1 MAILEKNGVITGS
14 VDDVVYKY
22 YNGKVVVCRK
32 QTTYRDAKTEGQVVY
47 RVKMRNIQ
55 NIYAA
60 LKEALRG
67 NFQDKTGRQTDYS
80 RFQGVNMQK
89 PAVYLNKN
97 EVAMKAQVVAPYIV
111 SFGTLVPIEYELKD
125 NSLVTNISLG
135 NLSITPDTTV
145 SEIALAI
152 VKNNDGWEYDDCLE
166 FMVVRQSEGKTPT
179 AKCSFAHLSLD
190 RNDTSKVSEALVV
203 RNTNQI
209 ELGSSADGFL
219 QMNVSDNGGFA
230 VIRKRMASKGLM
242 TSTQELAI
250 NNPLFDQYHSEKSKQ
265 KAMDSYGVNRNKS
278 FLVP

>member
-1 MAILEKNGVITGS
+1 MARVEKNGNFSGTI
-14 VDDVVYKY
+14 DNVVYRN
-22 YNGKVVVCRK
+22 YNGTIVACQKP
-32 QTTYRDAKTEGQVVY
+32 TTYRDAKTEGQVVY

-89 PAVYLNKN
+89 PAVYLNKS

-111 SFGTLVPIEYELKD
+111 SFGTLPQVEYELKD

-135 NLSITPDTTV
+135 DLSVTPDTTV

-152 VKNNDGWEYDDCLE
+152 VKNNEGWEYDDCLE
-166 FMVVRQSEGKTPT
+166 FMVVKQTEGNIPT
-179 AKCSFAHLSLD
+179 AKCSFAHLVLD
-190 RNDTSKVSEALVV
+190 KNVTAKLADALMV
-203 RNTNQI
+203 RNASQI
-209 ELGSSADGFL
+209 ELGSSAEGSL
-219 QMNVSDNGGFA
+219 QMTVSDNGGFA
-230 VIRKRMASKGLM
+230 IIRKRMASKGLM

-250 NNPLFDQYHSEKSKQ
+250 NNSLFDLYHSDQRKQ
-265 KAMDSYGVNRNKS
+265 EALDSYGVKRDKT

>member
-1 MAILEKNGVITGS
+1 MARVEKNGNFSGTI
-14 VDDVVYKY
+14 DNVVYRN
-22 YNGKVVVCRK
+22 YNGTIVACQKP
-32 QTTYRDAKTEGQVVY
+32 TTYRDAKTEGQVVY

-67 NFQDKTGRQTDYS
+67 NFQDKVGRQTDYS

-89 PAVYLNKN
+89 PAVYLSKN

-111 SFGTLVPIEYELKD
+111 SFGTLPQVEYELKY

-145 SEIALAI
+145 SEIVLAI

-166 FMVVRQSEGKTPT
+166 FMAVKQSEGKTPT
-179 AKCSFAHLSLD
+179 AKCCFAHLSLD
-190 RNDTSKVSEALVV
+190 KNDTSKLSDALIV
-203 RNTNQI
+203 RNASQI
-209 ELGSSADGFL
+209 ELGSSEEGFL
-219 QMNVSDNGGFA
+219 QMNVSDNAGFA
-230 VIRKRMASKGLM
+230 IIRKRMASKGLM

>member
-1 MAILEKNGVITGS
+1 MARVEKNGNFSGTI
-14 VDDVVYKY
+14 DNVVYRN
-22 YNGKVVVCRK
+22 YNGTIVACQKP
-32 QTTYRDAKTEGQVVY
+32 TTYRDAKTEGQVVY

-111 SFGTLVPIEYELKD
+111 SFGTLPQIEYEIKD

-135 NLSITPDTTV
+135 NLSIIPDTTV

-152 VKNNDGWEYDDCLE
+152 VKNNEGWEYDDCLE
-166 FMVVRQSEGKTPT
+166 FMVVKQTEGNTPT
-179 AKCSFAHLSLD
+179 AKCSFAHLVLD
-190 RNDTSKVSEALVV
+190 KNVTTKLSEVLMV
-203 RNTNQI
+203 RNASQI
-209 ELGSSADGFL
+209 GLGASAEGFL
-219 QMNVSDNGGFA
+219 QMTASDNGGFA
-230 VIRKRMASKGLM
+230 IIRKRMASKGLM

-265 KAMDSYGVNRNKS
+265 KAMDSYGVNRNKN

>member
-1 MAILEKNGVITGS
+1 M
-14 VDDVVYKY
+14 
-22 YNGKVVVCRK
+22 VCRK

>member
-14 VDDVVYKY
+14 VDDVVYKN

-97 EVAMKAQVVAPYIV
+97 EVAMKAQVPGCGSVYRFVRYTRPYRI
-111 SFGTLVPIEYELKD
+111 
-125 NSLVTNISLG
+125 
-135 NLSITPDTTV
+135 
-145 SEIALAI
+145 
-152 VKNNDGWEYDDCLE
+152 
-166 FMVVRQSEGKTPT
+166 
-179 AKCSFAHLSLD
+179 
-190 RNDTSKVSEALVV
+190 
-203 RNTNQI
+203 
-209 ELGSSADGFL
+209 
-219 QMNVSDNGGFA
+219 
-230 VIRKRMASKGLM
+230 
-242 TSTQELAI
+242 
-250 NNPLFDQYHSEKSKQ
+250 
-265 KAMDSYGVNRNKS
+265 
-278 FLVP
+278 

>member
-14 VDDVVYKY
+14 VDDVVYKN
-22 YNGKVVVCRK
+22 YNGKIVVCRK

-60 LKEALRG
+60 LKESLRG

-111 SFGTLVPIEYELKD
+111 SFGTLPQVEYELKD

-135 NLSITPDTTV
+135 NLSVTPDTTV

-166 FMVVRQSEGKTPT
+166 FMAVKQTEGNNPT
-179 AKCSFAHLSLD
+179 VKCSFVHLPLD
-190 RNDTSKVSEALVV
+190 KNMTTKLSDALMV
-203 RNTNQI
+203 RNASQI
-209 ELGSSADGFL
+209 GLGASAEGFL
-219 QMNVSDNGGFA
+219 QMTAFDNGGFA
-230 VIRKRMASKGLM
+230 IIRKRMASKGLM
-242 TSTQELAI
+242 ISTQELTI
-250 NNPLFDQYHSEKSKQ
+250 NNPLFDLYHSDQRKQ
-265 KAMDSYGVNRNKS
+265 EALDSYGVKRRD
-278 FLVP
+278 

>member
-1 MAILEKNGVITGS
+1 
-14 VDDVVYKY
+14 VVYKN

-32 QTTYRDAKTEGQVVY
+32 QTTYRDAKAEGQVVY

-67 NFQDKTGRQTDYS
+67 NFQDKVGRQTDYS

-89 PAVYLNKN
+89 PAVYLNKS

-111 SFGTLVPIEYELKD
+111 SFGTLPQVEYELKD
-125 NSLVTNISLG
+125 NSLVTNIRLG
-135 NLSITPDTTV
+135 NLSVTPDTTV

-166 FMVVRQSEGKTPT
+166 FMAVKQSEGKTPT
-179 AKCSFAHLSLD
+179 AKCCFAHLSLD
-190 RNDTSKVSEALVV
+190 KNDTSKLPDALIV
-203 RNTNQI
+203 RNASQI
-209 ELGSSADGFL
+209 ELGSSEEGFL

-230 VIRKRMASKGLM
+230 IIRKRMASNGLM
-242 TSTQELAI
+242 TSTQELALY
-250 NNPLFDQYHSEKSKQ
+250 NPLFDQYHSEKSKQ
-265 KAMDSYGVNRNKS
+265 KAMDSYGVNRNKN

>member
-1 MAILEKNGVITGS
+1 MARVEKNGNFSGTI
-14 VDDVVYKY
+14 DNVVYRN
-22 YNGKVVVCRK
+22 YNGTIVACQKP
-32 QTTYRDAKTEGQVVY
+32 TTYRDAKTEGQVVY

-89 PAVYLNKN
+89 PAVYLNKS

-111 SFGTLVPIEYELKD
+111 SFGTLVPIDYELKD

-166 FMVVRQSEGKTPT
+166 FMAVKQSEGKTPT
-179 AKCSFAHLSLD
+179 AKCCFAHLSLD
-190 RNDTSKVSEALVV
+190 KNDTSKLSDALIV
-203 RNTNQI
+203 RNASQI
-209 ELGSSADGFL
+209 ELGSSEEGFL

-230 VIRKRMASKGLM
+230 IIRKRMASKGLM

>member
-14 VDDVVYKY
+14 VDDVVYKN

-32 QTTYRDAKTEGQVVY
+32 QTTYRDAKSEGQVVY

-60 LKEALRG
+60 LKESLRG

-111 SFGTLVPIEYELKD
+111 SFGTLPQIEYELKD
-125 NSLVTNISLG
+125 NSLMTNISLG

-179 AKCSFAHLSLD
+179 AKCCFAHLSLD
-190 RNDTSKVSEALVV
+190 KNDTSKLSDALMV
-203 RNTNQI
+203 RNANQI
-209 ELGSSADGFL
+209 ELGSSAEGFL
-219 QMNVSDNGGFA
+219 QMTVSDNGGFA
-230 VIRKRMASKGLM
+230 IIRKRMASKGLM
-242 TSTQELAI
+242 TSTQELTI
-250 NNPLFDQYHSEKSKQ
+250 NNPLFDLYHSDQRKQ
-265 KAMDSYGVNRNKS
+265 EALDSYGVNRDKT

>member
-14 VDDVVYKY
+14 VDDVVYKN

-111 SFGTLVPIEYELKD
+111 SFGTLPQVEYELKD

-135 NLSITPDTTV
+135 DLSITPDTTV

-190 RNDTSKVSEALVV
+190 RNDTSKVYEALVV

-209 ELGSSADGFL
+209 ELGSSAEGFL

-250 NNPLFDQYHSEKSKQ
+250 NNPLFDLYHSEKNKQ